1 VKYNL
6 GHRGVGRTI
15 FATLV
20 AANVLGA
27 LGAAHIARAQTVD
40 PVVFS
45 FATVGDNRQDP
56 KKPDPTTFVENP
68 SPTTQGGIYS
78 QSGAVLPQD
87 QFFLQNSAAWSEIQE
102 GITAQG
108 AQLLLFN
115 GDMIYG
121 YGRPIMPPG
130 WTGNPSSWYAPVTAT
145 VLSGLPGGELYP
157 DGFFEYLEYAYWRG
171 SVSTLF
177 NNGTYVVPVPG
188 NHETECSAT
197 ANPYSGK
204 SGAPS
209 SNPNCSTSIN
219 GGKQAW
225 PENEAAFRAN
235 MGDLIQDL
243 ISNVR
248 FSNVSGVF
256 ATNVVGTT
264 AATAV
269 PTSAAISTTTY
280 CALGVTSTSG
290 SPCVYSGGTPANNGP
305 INDIQTDLD
314 YSFDILV
321 PGTTILL
328 HFAVV
333 NTDPSGS
340 DETAPSDWLAGDF
353 AAAAARAAGG
363 EATKRR
369 GKSNATPAYTIKY
382 FVFGHKPYS
391 TYNYEAAQVAAG
403 VPGATNVAPGG
414 LDANTSTSPNYQN
427 LFWAVIAQYGATYF
441 CGHEHIPHVQQYPD
455 PTGVSTN
462 TPFQV
467 LVGSGGSPF
476 DDTMDGTA
484 PNATEPT
491 PFTAPTDRYYAWA
504 LVQVH
509 ASGAVTLHMS
519 GFPDTGIGGSVY
531 DMTNY
536 DVPGAV
542 FTGNLQ

>member
-1 VKYNL
+1 MKNSL
-6 GHRGVGRTI
+6 GHRGVSRPI
-15 FATLV
+15 FATLL
-20 AANVLGA
+20 AANVLAA
-27 LGAAHIARAQTVD
+27 LGAAHIAQAQTVD

-56 KKPDPTTFVENP
+56 KKPDPTTFVANS
-68 SPTTQGGIYS
+68 SPTTEGGAYS
-78 QSGAVLPQD
+78 QSGALLPQD
-87 QFFLQNSAAWSEIQE
+87 AYFLQNSAAWSEIQA

-115 GDMIYG
+115 GDMVYG

-130 WTGNPSSWYAPVTAT
+130 WTGNPSTWYAPVTAG
-145 VLSGLPGGELYP
+145 VLSALPGGALYP
-157 DGFFEYLEYAYWRG
+157 DGFFEYLQYAYWRG

-177 NNGTYVVPVPG
+177 NNGTYVIPVPG
-188 NHETECSAT
+188 NHETQCSST
-197 ANPYSGK
+197 ANPYTGK

-209 SNPNCSTSIN
+209 SNPNCSTTIN
-219 GGKQAW
+219 GGKQAYA
-225 PENEAAFRAN
+225 ENENAFRAN

-243 ISNVR
+243 ITNLR

-269 PTSAAISTTTY
+269 PTSTASGVTY
-280 CALGVTSTSG
+280 CAPGVTSTSG

-305 INDIQTDLD
+305 ISDTQQELD

-321 PGTTILL
+321 PGTTIVL
-328 HFAVV
+328 HFAVI
-333 NTDPSGS
+333 NTDPSGA

-353 AAAAARAAGG
+353 AAAAARAAAG
-363 EATKRR
+363 EVGPKK
-369 GKSNATPAYTIKY
+369 KSKATPAYTIKY
-382 FVFGHKPYS
+382 FVFGHKPAF

-403 VPGATNVAPGG
+403 VPGAVNVAAGG
-414 LDANTSTSPNYQN
+414 LDANTSTSPNYRN
-427 LFWAVIAQYGATYF
+427 LFWHVIAQYGATYF
-441 CGHEHIPHVQQYPD
+441 SGHEHIPNVQQFAD
-455 PTGVSTN
+455 PTGGSAN

-467 LVGSGGSPF
+467 IVGSGGSPF

-484 PNATEPT
+484 PSAAEPT

-509 ASGAVTLHMS
+509 ASGAVTLNMS
-519 GFPDTGIGGSVY
+519 GFPDTGLGGSVY
-531 DMTNY
+531 DLTNY